1 MDMNL
6 KWPLFHMI
14 YNKITF
20 DDFSQKI
27 RPHAHLA
34 TCFYNASIHR
44 SKHISMRR
52 DVNGQLNVRTTS
64 KG

>member
-1 MDMNL
+1 
-6 KWPLFHMI
+6 MI